1 MNGQCPRC
9 REPFRQDDVF
19 CEACGYRLPDP
30 RSPTSMRRTPVGGPV
45 LAPTQGCVACE
56 HPMIDDDG
64 FCQRCGRQQPLA
76 RDRMSY
82 DLDLV
87 CGASDRGLVR
97 DHNADA
103 MAFGLAGLPG
113 RPRTVVAAVCDG
125 VGSTAMSDK
134 AAQVAADAAVDELLD
149 GAVNGVRPRLLAATS
164 KAAEAVVAL
173 SGVEKPSTTF
183 LSAVITAREVTIAW
197 LGDSRAYW
205 IAGDGSRG
213 EQATDRSSVTG
224 STCLTIDH
232 TARNALLTDEASA
245 AHTLT
250 RWIGAD
256 STDLRPQV
264 VTVTPTQP
272 GTVVLCTDGLWGYLK
287 EPEMLATYILG
298 SRSTA
303 DAVSGLVDAAKAHG
317 GRDNI
322 TIVAVPF
329 PPAQE
334 RP

>member
-9 REPFRQDDVF
+9 TEPFRQGDVF
-19 CEACGYRLPDP
+19 CEACGYQLPDP
-30 RSPTSMRRTPVGGPV
+30 RSPATMRRTPVGGPV
-45 LAPTQGCVACE
+45 LAPTQGCVGCE
-56 HPMIDDDG
+56 YPMIDDDG
-64 FCQRCGRQQPLA
+64 FCMRCGRQQPLA

-82 DLDLV
+82 DLGLV

-134 AAQVAADAAVDELLD
+134 AAQVAADAAVGELLD
-149 GAVNGVRPRLLAATS
+149 GAVNGVRPRLLAAAS
-164 KAAEAVVAL
+164 KAADAVVAL
-173 SGVEKPSTTF
+173 SDVEKPSTTF

-213 EQATDRSSVTG
+213 EQVTDRSSVTG

-264 VTVTPTQP
+264 MTVTPTQP
-272 GTVVLCTDGLWGYLK
+272 GIVVLCTDGLWGYLK
-287 EPEMLATYILG
+287 EPETLATYILG
-298 SRSTA
+298 SRSMP
-303 DAVSGLVDAAKAHG
+303 DAVNSLVDAAKERG